1 MTEPS
6 QHNHPRRNVW
16 WNCRRRQARACENQ
30 PLEPGPPLSDAF
42 FSFCK
47 SFSRLSCFFSSS
59 CNRHGNR
66 HGWNHAAMPFV
77 PPQKNMKR
85 LPKSWRGWC
94 LDQKKS
100 GDLANNG
107 VVYSRHAQKCRS
119 SSFSTRFWCL
129 YLNLWTSMPWKTST
143 HDPQVPTKNWQ
154 QKCKKRTFKNYT
166 VTKKINCGDGKP
178 NLGFMTWNGWS
189 RYT

>member
-94 LDQKKS
+94 LDQKKIW
-100 GDLANNG
+100 GFG
-107 VVYSRHAQKCRS
+107 
-119 SSFSTRFWCL
+119 
-129 YLNLWTSMPWKTST
+129 
-143 HDPQVPTKNWQ
+143 Q
-154 QKCKKRTFKNYT
+154 Q
-166 VTKKINCGDGKP
+166 
-178 NLGFMTWNGWS
+178 WS
-189 RYT
+189 RLLKARPKVPILILLHPILVLISEPVDINALEDIYPWPSSTNKKLATKMQKKNI